1 VTTTTSRV
9 PEVIDYLVATA
20 QAASAL
26 TGVLVLDGPQIPA
39 AWQTRKQ
46 VLWFGADPASLGE
59 AAGESAQDFATAMS
73 QGKLKDELGS
83 ILCAARHWSG
93 DKTSKTHRDGAAAI
107 VAAVELMLRST
118 PDAGG
123 PGDATMGGL
132 VFWSQVGGQMAWFPK
147 QVTNGAECLVTFH
160 VTYMARLTT

>member
-1 VTTTTSRV
+1 MTTSQV
-9 PEVIDYLVATA
+9 PEIIDYLVTQATA
-20 QAASAL
+20 AL
-26 TGVLVLDGPQIPA
+26 PSVVVVDGPQIPVV
-39 AWQTRKQ
+39 TLNREQ
-46 VLWFGADPASLGE
+46 VLWIGADPAALGE

-73 QGKLKDELGS
+73 QGKLKDEVGS

-93 DKTSKTHRDGAAAI
+93 DTTNKVHRDGAAAI
-107 VAAVELMLRST
+107 VAGVELMLRST

-132 VFWSQVGGQMAWFPK
+132 VFWSQVGGQMSWFPK
-147 QVTNGAECLVTFH
+147 QVNNGAECLVTFH